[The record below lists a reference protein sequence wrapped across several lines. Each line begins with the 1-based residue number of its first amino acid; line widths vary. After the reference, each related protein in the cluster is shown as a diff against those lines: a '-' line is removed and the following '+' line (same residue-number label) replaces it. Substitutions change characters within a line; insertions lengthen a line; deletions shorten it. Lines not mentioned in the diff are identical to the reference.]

1 MPTLGRML
9 ISASTSA
16 TVAAAARLG
25 TRPRVVMMTVRSTA
39 YDKDLTSALG
49 AYDDLSKPRDV
60 LSLRDLVHRATRTR
74 SSARSRSRG
83 G

>member
-1 MPTLGRML
+1 
-9 ISASTSA
+9 
-16 TVAAAARLG
+16 
-25 TRPRVVMMTVRSTA
+25 MMTARSTA
-39 YDKDLTSALG
+39 YDKDLASGLG